1 MDETTPESEARE
13 RAAVAEV
20 VASVLRHD
28 LRNRFS
34 GIRNASYY
42 LMRQAQKTEL
52 WKSDPRMEA
61 FFQLIERELTSAEEL
76 LSHRVPLSG
85 REQRGPVRLRQAV
98 ALALSRLRIPD
109 SIRVERS
116 WHELD
121 VVEANEEDL
130 ALLARCL
137 LDNAVEAMPQGGV
150 LQVRTLPGEGR
161 AVILEVTDRGPGMSP
176 EQRKQA
182 FEPFMTTKPG
192 HSGLGLC
199 IVQRLALRSGAWV
212 ELGVAEPTGTRVRV
226 VFPLTEAATA
236 GGR

>member
-1 MDETTPESEARE
+1 MDETTPGSEARE

-42 LMRQAQKTEL
+42 LMRQTQKTEL
-52 WKSDPRMEA
+52 WKSDPRVEA

-85 REQRGPVRLRQAV
+85 REQRGRVRLHDGAEK
-98 ALALSRLRIPD
+98 AFSRLSIPG
-109 SIRVERS
+109 SIRVERG
-116 WHELD
+116 WHEQD
-121 VVEANEEDL
+121 VVETNEEDL
-130 ALLARCL
+130 ALLIRCL
-137 LDNAVEAMPQGGV
+137 LENAVEAMPGGGL
-150 LQVRTLPGEGR
+150 LQVRTLQEGTSL
-161 AVILEVTDRGPGMSP
+161 ILEVTDSGPGMSP

-192 HSGLGLC
+192 HAGLGLC

-212 ELGVAEPTGTRVRV
+212 ELSPAQPSGTRVRV
-226 VFPLTEAATA
+226 IFPVTEAAGAA
-236 GGR
+236 GGG